1 MSIEVRYDESAVSHG
16 RHTHLYYEMLY
27 VTAGASLIT
36 VRDRE
41 FMCGPGSLIFL
52 NPFDEHASR
61 PHVLPYK
68 RYYLL
73 IPLTQMKAFH
83 NDVLLMSVFRFH
95 GSQFP
100 YVMDTGGRKD
110 RFDAYFSLLMDTQR
124 NEGPFADTRY
134 EALMTL
140 ILTDA
145 RSLRP
150 DLFIPANGLSFLPIQ
165 DILTDLDQSFAQP
178 FSLEGLARKY
188 HVSPGCL
195 SSHFRRAVGLSP
207 MQYVTQSRMSHAQL
221 LLLGSGLSVSAV
233 ARQCGYA
240 DESNFVRR
248 FRQQFGMTPLQYRSA
263 RSSSALR
270 QDRAAAGSLSAGPDG
285 V

>member
-1 MSIEVRYDESAVSHG
+1 MSIEIRYNETAVSHS

-27 VTAGASLIT
+27 VTGGAGIIT

-41 FMCGPGSLIFL
+41 FLCGPGSLIFL

-61 PHVLPYK
+61 PYALPYK

-95 GSQFP
+95 GRQFP
-100 YVMDTGGRKD
+100 YVMDTGPGKE
-110 RFDAYFSLLMDTQR
+110 RFDTYFSLLMETQR
-124 NEGPFADTRY
+124 QGGPYADTRY

-150 DLFIPANGLSFLPIQ
+150 EMFIPPNSLSFLPVQ
-165 DILTDLDQSFAQP
+165 DILTDLDQSFDQP
-178 FSLEGLARKY
+178 FSLALLAQRY

-221 LLLGSGLSVSAV
+221 LLLGSELSVSAV
-233 ARQCGYA
+233 ARKCGYA

-248 FRQQFGMTPLQYRSA
+248 FRQQFGMTPLQYRSGA
-263 RSSSALR
+263 AASPLR
-270 QDRAAAGSLSAGPDG
+270 QDRAAAAGGLGDA
-285 V
+285 